1 MTEKLLKVLDE
12 GMIKYVKIKREAIK
26 SRKEKEVHIFKEVKQ
41 SKKFNHK
48 GSMESDPSLRKK
60 GN

>member
-26 SRKEKEVHIFKEVKQ
+26 SRKEKEVHIFKEVK
-41 SKKFNHK
+41 
-48 GSMESDPSLRKK
+48 
-60 GN
+60 